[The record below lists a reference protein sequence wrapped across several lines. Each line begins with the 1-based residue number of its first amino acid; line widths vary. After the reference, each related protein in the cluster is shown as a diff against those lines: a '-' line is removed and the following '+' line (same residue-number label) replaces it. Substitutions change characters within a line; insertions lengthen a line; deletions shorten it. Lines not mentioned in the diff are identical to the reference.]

1 MKGTR
6 QRNKN
11 ATAISRRDL
20 IVSEWRRLGAASLGS
35 DELIR
40 IQQALGEALGQHAVE
55 SPATIARELAHE
67 GAELRHPEIIE
78 CDARWREAQI
88 DNQLKTFG
96 KVSALQTA
104 EPLRLKQAES
114 LIERLEHLRGRF
126 ERTRDDRQIAELT
139 TLAIDARRAAVSR
152 AKDLDLPIALRQ
164 EQAEIAEWLMVWLET
179 PNLFQQWLELRK
191 ASPAFKEKFSI
202 YDQLR

>member
-6 QRNKN
+6 PKNKN
-11 ATAISRRDL
+11 ATAISRREL
-20 IVSEWRRLGAASLGS
+20 IVSEWHRLGAVSVGS

-40 IQQALGEALGQHAVE
+40 IQQAIGEAFGEHAID

-78 CDARWREAQI
+78 CDARWREAQT
-88 DNQLKTFG
+88 DSQLKTFG

-114 LIERLEHLRGRF
+114 LVGRLEHLRGGF
-126 ERTRDDRQIAELT
+126 ERTGDDRQIAELRV
-139 TLAIDARRAAVSR
+139 LAIDARRAAVSR
-152 AKDLDLPIALRQ
+152 AKDTSLSIALRH

-179 PNLFQQWLELRK
+179 PNLFEQWVELRK
-191 ASPAFKEKFSI
+191 SSPAFKEGFST
-202 YDQLR
+202 YD

>member
-1 MKGTR
+1 MKGTSKR
-6 QRNKN
+6 DKN
-11 ATAISRRDL
+11 ATAISRRDS

-40 IQQALGEALGQHAVE
+40 IQQAIGEAFGEHAID

-88 DNQLKTFG
+88 DNQLKTFS
-96 KVSALQTA
+96 KVGGLQPDQ
-104 EPLRLKQAES
+104 PLRLKQAEL
-114 LIERLEHLRGRF
+114 LIRELERLSGRLEQTRNRRQLMKLR
-126 ERTRDDRQIAELT
+126 
-139 TLAIDARRAAVSR
+139 TLAIDARRAAVTR
-152 AKDLDLPIALRQ
+152 AKDTSLPNAHRY

-179 PNLFQQWLELRK
+179 PTLFQQWVELRK
-191 ASPAFKEKFSI
+191 SSPAFKEKFSI
-202 YDQLR
+202 YD

>member
-1 MKGTR
+1 MKGTSK
-6 QRNKN
+6 RNKN

-40 IQQALGEALGQHAVE
+40 IQQAIGEAFGEHAVE

-88 DNQLKTFG
+88 GNQLKTFS
-96 KVSALQTA
+96 KVSALQTT
-104 EPLRLKQAES
+104 ERLRLKQAES
-114 LIERLEHLRGRF
+114 LIKELERLRVRF
-126 ERTRDDRQIAELT
+126 EGARDDRQLAELK
-139 TLAIDARRAAVSR
+139 TLAIDARRNAISR
-152 AKDLDLPIALRQ
+152 AKDSLLPIALRH

-179 PNLFQQWLELRK
+179 SNLFQPWVELRK
-191 ASPAFKEKFSI
+191 SSPAFKEKFSI
-202 YDQLR
+202 

>member
-1 MKGTR
+1 MKGTSK
-6 QRNKN
+6 RNKN
-11 ATAISRRDL
+11 ATAMSRRDL

-40 IQQALGEALGQHAVE
+40 IQQAIGEAFGQHAIE

-78 CDARWREAQI
+78 CDARWREAQM
-88 DNQLKTFG
+88 DSQLKIFG

-114 LIERLEHLRGRF
+114 LVDRLEHLRGRF
-126 ERTRDDRQIAELT
+126 ERTCDDRQIAELRA
-139 TLAIDARRAAVSR
+139 LAIDARRAAVSR
-152 AKDLDLPIALRQ
+152 AKDSSFSIALRH

-179 PNLFQQWLELRK
+179 PNLFQQWVELRK
-191 ASPAFKEKFSI
+191 SSPAFKERFSTE
-202 YDQLR
+202 

>member
-40 IQQALGEALGQHAVE
+40 IQQAIGEAFGQHAVE
-55 SPATIARELAHE
+55 SPAAIARELAHE

-96 KVSALQTA
+96 QVNALQSA

-114 LIERLEHLRGRF
+114 LIERLEHLHGRF
-126 ERTRDDRQIAELT
+126 ERTRDDRQIAELR
-139 TLAIDARRAAVSR
+139 TLAIDARRTAVSR

-179 PNLFQQWLELRK
+179 PNLFEQWVELRK
-191 ASPAFKEKFSI
+191 SSPAFKEKFSI

>member
-11 ATAISRRDL
+11 AAAISRRDL
-20 IVSEWRRLGAASLGS
+20 IVAEWRRLGAASLGS

-40 IQQALGEALGQHAVE
+40 IQQTIGEAFGEHAIE

-88 DNQLKTFG
+88 DSHLKTFG
-96 KVSALQTA
+96 KVSALQAT

-114 LIERLEHLRGRF
+114 LIEKLERLRDRF
-126 ERTRDDRQIAELT
+126 ERTGDDRQIAELR
-139 TLAIDARRAAVSR
+139 TLAIDARRTAVSR
-152 AKDLDLPIALRQ
+152 ARDTSLPIAIRH
-164 EQAEIAEWLMVWLET
+164 EQTEIAEWLMVWLET
-179 PNLFQQWLELRK
+179 PNLLQQWLELRK
-191 ASPAFKEKFSI
+191 SSPAFRERFSI
-202 YDQLR
+202 H

>member
-20 IVSEWRRLGAASLGS
+20 IVAEWHRLGAASLGS

-40 IQQALGEALGQHAVE
+40 IQQAIGEAFGEHAIE

-88 DNQLKTFG
+88 DSQLKTFG

-104 EPLRLKQAES
+104 ELLRLKQAES
-114 LIERLEHLRGRF
+114 LIEKLERLRGRF
-126 ERTRDDRQIAELT
+126 ERTGDDRQIAELR
-139 TLAIDARRAAVSR
+139 TLAIEARRAAFSR
-152 AKDLDLPIALRQ
+152 ARDTSLPIAIRH
-164 EQAEIAEWLMVWLET
+164 EQTEIAEWLMVWLET
-179 PNLFQQWLELRK
+179 PNLFAQWLELRK
-191 ASPAFKEKFSI
+191 SSPAFKERFSTH
-202 YDQLR
+202 

>member
-6 QRNKN
+6 QKNKN
-11 ATAISRRDL
+11 ATTISRRDL

-40 IQQALGEALGQHAVE
+40 IQQAIGEAFGEQAIE

-88 DNQLKTFG
+88 DNQLKTFS
-96 KVSALQTA
+96 KVGVLQA
-104 EPLRLKQAES
+104 DQPLRLKQAEL
-114 LIERLEHLRGRF
+114 LIGKLERLSGRLEQTRNRRQVTKLR
-126 ERTRDDRQIAELT
+126 
-139 TLAIDARRAAVSR
+139 TLAIDARRTAVAR
-152 AKDLDLPIALRQ
+152 AKDPSLPNALRH
-164 EQAEIAEWLMVWLET
+164 EQAEISEWLMVWLET
-179 PNLFQQWLELRK
+179 PNLFQQWVELRK
-191 ASPAFKEKFSI
+191 SSPA
-202 YDQLR
+202 

>member
-1 MKGTR
+1 MKGTSK
-6 QRNKN
+6 RNKN

-40 IQQALGEALGQHAVE
+40 IQQAIGEAFGQHAIE

-78 CDARWREAQI
+78 CDARWRETQM
-88 DNQLKTFG
+88 DSQLKTFG

-114 LIERLEHLRGRF
+114 LVGRLEHLRGRF
-126 ERTRDDRQIAELT
+126 ERTRDDRQIAELRA
-139 TLAIDARRAAVSR
+139 LAIDARRAAVSR
-152 AKDLDLPIALRQ
+152 AKDTSLSIALRH

-179 PNLFQQWLELRK
+179 PNLFQQWVELRK
-191 ASPAFKEKFSI
+191 SSPAFKERFSI

>member
-6 QRNKN
+6 PRNKN

-40 IQQALGEALGQHAVE
+40 IQEAIGEAFGKQAVE

-88 DNQLKTFG
+88 DSQLKTFG
-96 KVSALQTA
+96 KVGALQTA

-114 LIERLEHLRGRF
+114 LIERLKHLLGRF
-126 ERTRDDRQIAELT
+126 ERTRDDRQIAELR
-139 TLAIDARRAAVSR
+139 TLAIDARRIAVSR
-152 AKDLDLPIALRQ
+152 AKDTSLPIAIRH
-164 EQAEIAEWLMVWLET
+164 EQTEIAEWLMVWLET
-179 PNLFQQWLELRK
+179 PNLFEQWVELRK
-191 ASPAFKEKFSI
+191 SSPAFKERFSI
-202 YDQLR
+202 YDQPR

>member
-1 MKGTR
+1 MKGTSK
-6 QRNKN
+6 RNKN

-40 IQQALGEALGQHAVE
+40 IQQAIGEAFGEHAVE
-55 SPATIARELAHE
+55 SPAAIARELAHE

-78 CDARWREAQI
+78 CDARWRETQM
-88 DNQLKTFG
+88 DSQLKTFG

-114 LIERLEHLRGRF
+114 LVGRLEHLRGRF
-126 ERTRDDRQIAELT
+126 ERTGDDRQIAELRA
-139 TLAIDARRAAVSR
+139 LAIDARRAAVSR
-152 AKDLDLPIALRQ
+152 ARDTSLPIAIRH
-164 EQAEIAEWLMVWLET
+164 EQTEIAEWLMVWLET
-179 PNLFQQWLELRK
+179 PNLFEQWVELRK
-191 ASPAFKEKFSI
+191 SSRAFKERFSI
-202 YDQLR
+202 YD

>member
-6 QRNKN
+6 QKNKS

-20 IVSEWRRLGAASLGS
+20 MVAEWHRLGAASLGS

-40 IQQALGEALGQHAVE
+40 IQQALGEAFGQHAVE

-126 ERTRDDRQIAELT
+126 ERTRDDRQIAELR

-179 PNLFQQWLELRK
+179 PNLFEQWVELRK
-191 ASPAFKEKFSI
+191 SSPAFKEKFSI
-202 YDQLR
+202 